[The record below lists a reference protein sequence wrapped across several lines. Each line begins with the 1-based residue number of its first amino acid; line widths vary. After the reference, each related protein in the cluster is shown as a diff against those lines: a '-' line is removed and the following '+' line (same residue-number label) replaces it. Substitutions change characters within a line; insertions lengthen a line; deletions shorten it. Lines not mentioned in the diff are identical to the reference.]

1 MEMKN
6 FTAYDFRMESKEYDV
21 YTLLKLISDG
31 TVRLDESSS
40 TWSATYRS
48 HYIESILLGVPP
60 SDVCIDKVT
69 EKHLVVV
76 DGNERLLAIKKY
88 VDGDFALE
96 NLAIYEEDFKGFTFD
111 KLPNYVKRKFYNAVI
126 KVRYIYGSTTDPV
139 RKILYNWIN
148 PKAATRYIE
157 RNQ

>member
-1 MEMKN
+1 MKN
-6 FTAYDFRMESKEYDV
+6 FTAYDFRMESKEYTV
-21 YTLLKLISDG
+21 GTLLKLIRDA
-31 TVRLDESSS
+31 TVRLDEASS
-40 TWSATYRS
+40 TWNATYRS
-48 HYIESILLGVPP
+48 HYIESIILGVPL
-60 SDVCIDKVT
+60 SDICIDKVT
-69 EKHLVVV
+69 EKQWVVV

-96 NLAIYEEDFKGFTFD
+96 NLEIYEEDFKDFTFD

-126 KVRYIYGSTTDPV
+126 EVRYIYGSTTDPV

-148 PKAATRYIE
+148 PKAAIRYIE